1 MGTSSSYN
9 MKNAICLLALTLALA
24 SAQTCDIKTG
34 IACAKDI
41 EPCIATCKTG
51 LAACA
56 KCLAGSWSG
65 CCPCVKKAIPKL
77 PLTCPSVDQV
87 STSTTALAVTWTDCA
102 PAGADAKITTLTP
115 DTIVLGATTKFTG
128 GGVLKKDLTGGTYT
142 MTMTGIGGVSLLSC
156 QGDASV
162 AATCPIGLGPIKVGT
177 AQYGAVKFPVKAG
190 DAVSLPDIVSVALPV
205 GLPAF
210 ATKTI
215 TTLTVKDSAGTEAFC
230 AQITTTPKDTDAVSP
245 IVASEDS
252 WVHV

>member
-9 MKNAICLLALTLALA
+9 MKNAFCFLALTLALA

-65 CCPCVKKAIPKL
+65 CQNHYPHSRHHRAWCNYQIHWWWCLEKGPHR
-77 PLTCPSVDQV
+77 
-87 STSTTALAVTWTDCA
+87 
-102 PAGADAKITTLTP
+102 
-115 DTIVLGATTKFTG
+115 
-128 GGVLKKDLTGGTYT
+128 GTYT

-177 AQYGAVKFPVKAG
+177 ATYGAVKFPVKAG
-190 DAVSLPDIVSVALPV
+190 DAVSLPDIVSV
-205 GLPAF
+205 
-210 ATKTI
+210 
-215 TTLTVKDSAGTEAFC
+215 
-230 AQITTTPKDTDAVSP
+230 
-245 IVASEDS
+245 
-252 WVHV
+252 

>member
-1 MGTSSSYN
+1 MGHEERH
-9 MKNAICLLALTLALA
+9 LLPRPHPRTRKRSNVRYQDRYRMCQRHRAMH
-24 SAQTCDIKTG
+24 CDMQDRPRSL
-34 IACAKDI
+34 CQV
-41 EPCIATCKTG
+41 PCWK
-51 LAACA
+51 LER
-56 KCLAGSWSG
+56 

-177 AQYGAVKFPVKAG
+177 ATYGAVKFPVKAG